1 MKLIISVTLHQ
12 IYGYGRRAAN
22 GSPDGGFSEKI

>member
-1 MKLIISVTLHQ
+1 MKLIISVTLRQ

-22 GSPDGGFSEKI
+22 GPSDGGFGEEI